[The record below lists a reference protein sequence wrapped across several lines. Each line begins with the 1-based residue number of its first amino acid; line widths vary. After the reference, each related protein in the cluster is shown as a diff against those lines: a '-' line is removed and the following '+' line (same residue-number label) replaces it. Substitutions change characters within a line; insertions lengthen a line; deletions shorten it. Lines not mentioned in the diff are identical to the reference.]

1 MANAASAHDDDAIT
15 GINVTPLVD
24 IMLVLL
30 IIFMV
35 AANLDKAGELGVDL
49 PKAST
54 ATETQ
59 PSTLS
64 VVIAKDG
71 ELKLDGRVTT
81 LDGIE
86 AAAHGARDDA
96 QAVISADKGV
106 SYDRVVGVVD
116 RVRKGGVHKLAL
128 SAEIEQ

>member
-1 MANAASAHDDDAIT
+1 MASSHTDSDGEIT

-35 AANLDKAGELGVDL
+35 ATNLDKPGEIGVDL
-49 PKAST
+49 PRAST
-54 ATETQ
+54 ASETQ

-64 VVIAKDG
+64 VVIGKDG
-71 ELKLDGRVTT
+71 GLKLDGAVAT
-81 LDGIE
+81 LDAIE
-86 AAAHGARDDA
+86 AAAHHSSPDA
-96 QAVISADKGV
+96 QAVISADKGA

-128 SAEIEQ
+128 SAEVEQ

>member
-1 MANAASAHDDDAIT
+1 MASAQLDDSEIT

-35 AANLDKAGELGVDL
+35 ATTLDKPGAVGVDL

-54 ATETQ
+54 ATDAL

-64 VVIAKDG
+64 VVVGKDG
-71 ELKLDGRVTT
+71 ALTLDGRVAT
-81 LDGIE
+81 LDAIE
-86 AAAHGARDDA
+86 AAAHGAAPDA
-96 QAVISADKGV
+96 QALISADKGV
-106 SYDRVVGVVD
+106 AYDRVVGVVD
-116 RVRKGGVHKLAL
+116 RVRRGGVHKLAL
-128 SAEIEQ
+128 SAEVAP